1 MKSIIG
7 ILKKHNIK
15 KASIFGSF
23 AKGTNKK
30 DSDLD
35 ILVDFKGTLLEFI
48 ALKNEIEKKLG
59 KKVDLVTYKS
69 LHPLLKKEILL
80 TKKDIL

>member
-7 ILKKHNIK
+7 ILKKHKIK

-30 DSDLD
+30 NCDLD
-35 ILVDFKGTLLEFI
+35 ILVDFRGTLLEFI

-59 KKVDLVTYKS
+59 KKIDLVTYKS

>member
-7 ILKKHNIK
+7 ILKKHKIK

-30 DSDLD
+30 NSDLD
-35 ILVDFKGTLLEFI
+35 ILVDFRGTLLEFI

-59 KKVDLVTYKS
+59 KKIDLVTYKS